1 MEQKYNKDQLWELYD
16 ELPEELKS
24 AIFSEK
30 TAMNVWDICTRN
42 EIEKDKISDIA
53 QMVGQVF
60 LGLIPPK
67 DLQKELESNL
77 KIKKDKAKKIAQEI
91 ERFIFFS
98 VKNSLAEL
106 YGMEYSPKSP
116 EKKEVSQSDRYR
128 EPIE

>member
-1 MEQKYNKDQLWELYD
+1 MEQKYNKDQLWELYN

-30 TAMNVWDICTRN
+30 TAMNIWDICTKN
-42 EIEKDKISDIA
+42 GIKEDKIPDIA

-60 LGLIPPK
+60 LGLVPPE
-67 DLQKELESNL
+67 DLKKEIRKEL
-77 KIKKDKAKKIAQEI
+77 KISQEKAKKVSQEI

-98 VKNSLAEL
+98 VKRSLAEM
-106 YGMEYSPKSP
+106 YNIDFNP
-116 EKKEVSQSDRYR
+116 EKPEEKNLPKEDKYR